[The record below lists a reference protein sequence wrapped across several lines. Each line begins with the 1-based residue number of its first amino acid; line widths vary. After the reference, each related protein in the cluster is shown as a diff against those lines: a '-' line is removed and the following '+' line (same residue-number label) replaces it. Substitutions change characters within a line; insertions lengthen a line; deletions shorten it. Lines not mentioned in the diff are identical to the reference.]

1 MHKHFIL
8 NASHSYRT
16 SLTIDSAGM
25 IPFQIGEHNY
35 YGTRID
41 VAPIRTMGNGLCY
54 KFNMTNP
61 FPFWKNTLN
70 MVIGSSNL
78 GTDKLNKV
86 DLFIAAENTWQG

>member
-1 MHKHFIL
+1 MILHEHFIL
-8 NASHSYRT
+8 NVSHSYRT
-16 SLTIDSAGM
+16 STDFEM

-35 YGTRID
+35 YGTRIE

-61 FPFWKNTLN
+61 FPFFNTLQL
-70 MVIGSSNL
+70 VIGSSNL
-78 GTDKLNKV
+78 RTDKLNKV